1 METGNIPEKEFI
13 IVILKMIL
21 DLKKKNGEDV
31 RDVYQRPR
39 RMKEQR

>member
-21 DLKKKNGEDV
+21 DLKK
-31 RDVYQRPR
+31 
-39 RMKEQR
+39 RMEKM